1 MRGDVATLRTAH
13 RLLDDLEALW
23 RGRIDRIEQVLA
35 DPIESAAMTV
45 ISVVKDAD
53 ARTLTVTARFDAPIG
68 RVWQVWSDPRQL
80 ERWWGPPSYPAT
92 VLEHDLAP
100 GGTIIYV
107 MTGPDGERYGGWFR
121 VRAADPPHTL
131 ELDAGFADADGNP
144 IPDAPTA
151 VIRVALS
158 ELAGGGTQMT
168 ITTTWASDEAMEQA
182 LATGMEAG
190 MTAAVG
196 QIDELLEG
204 GAP

>member
-1 MRGDVATLRTAH
+1 
-13 RLLDDLEALW
+13 
-23 RGRIDRIEQVLA
+23 
-35 DPIESAAMTV
+35 MTV

-80 ERWWGPPSYPAT
+80 ERWWGPPRYPAE

-100 GGTIIYV
+100 GGTVIYV

-121 VRAADPPHTL
+121 VRAADPPRSL

-144 IPDAPTA
+144 IPDAATA
-151 VIRVALS
+151 VIRVDLS
-158 ELAGGGTQMT
+158 EAPDGGTQMT

-190 MTAAVG
+190 LTAAVG
-196 QIDELLEG
+196 QIDALL
-204 GAP
+204 GAPG